1 MDARPPQWTIFRRT
15 TAEREP
21 PTRPP
26 WTLPGRPGPL
36 APPRPR
42 SARSRDENGAE
53 RRRIAWPSAP
63 RPERSGDV
71 LSGRYELISRIGSGG
86 MGEVYAARFLASRR
100 QVAVKLLDPHLAGDP
115 ELVARFRHEYLILTR
130 VAHPHLVRAIDMAVT
145 DDGQPYFTME
155 LIRGETLEQRL
166 TKVGR
171 MGAQE
176 TIELG
181 LQLCGATSAL
191 HRAGV
196 IHRDIKPTNVL
207 LCDTPAGLDA
217 RLIDLGIAWLSPAY
231 YADTDPYMTP
241 PAARVETGRGLLLGT
256 PGYTPPE
263 AGHRR
268 CGPVHDVFALGV
280 LLYRAATGRMP
291 FAAPYGACDGQEPRP
306 FAELGIASPPPAGLE
321 EVLLTALAL
330 RPGDRLRDVDELAAE
345 LACANEQIDD
355 EVDADDDPPAEVGA
369 PRSSRHAEPRRAA
382 PGRARRPPAHR
393 IETPRPAPLEE
404 PAETRATCSKKQ
416 ISRDR
421 KAEAPRSGRCAETSG
436 AELRA
441 RRGPPHGPERAIQ
454 APHRWPAPEGVPST
468 SAPQAIAKGPDGQVG
483 PNPPDGTS

>member
-1 MDARPPQWTIFRRT
+1 
-15 TAEREP
+15 
-21 PTRPP
+21 
-26 WTLPGRPGPL
+26 
-36 APPRPR
+36 
-42 SARSRDENGAE
+42 
-53 RRRIAWPSAP
+53 
-63 RPERSGDV
+63 
-71 LSGRYELISRIGSGG
+71 

-115 ELVARFRHEYLILTR
+115 ELIARFRHEYLILTR

-166 TKVGR
+166 TKVRR
-171 MGAQE
+171 MSARE

-241 PAARVETGRGLLLGT
+241 PGARVETGRGLLLGT

-306 FAELGIASPPPAGLE
+306 FAELGLASPPPAGLE

-345 LACANEQIDD
+345 LTCANEQIDD
-355 EVDADDDPPAEVGA
+355 EVDAEVDPKVDAKG
-369 PRSSRHAEPRRAA
+369 RRAA
-382 PGRARRPPAHR
+382 PP
-393 IETPRPAPLEE
+393 
-404 PAETRATCSKKQ
+404 
-416 ISRDR
+416 
-421 KAEAPRSGRCAETSG
+421 G

-454 APHRWPAPEGVPST
+454 GPHRWPAREDVPTTTTTT
-468 SAPQAIAKGPDGQVG
+468 SLTASQAVPNGPDGPVG
-483 PNPPDGTS
+483 PNPPDGPS